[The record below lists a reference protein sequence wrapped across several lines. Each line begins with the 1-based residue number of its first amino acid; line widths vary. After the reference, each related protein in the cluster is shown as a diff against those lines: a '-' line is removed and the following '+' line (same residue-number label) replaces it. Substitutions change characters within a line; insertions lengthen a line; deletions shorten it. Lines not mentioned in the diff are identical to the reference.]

1 MEIFVN
7 NQPIETE
14 EQTSL
19 LSLIF
24 SQVGENSKGLAVAIN
39 EEVIPKNEWEKTIL
53 NQNDQVLII
62 KATQGG

>member
-7 NQPIETE
+7 NQPIQTE
-14 EQTSL
+14 EQNSL
-19 LSLIF
+19 LAIVN

>member
-7 NQPIETE
+7 NQPIHVE
-14 EQTSL
+14 ENTSL
-19 LSLIF
+19 LSLVF
-24 SQVGENSKGLAVAIN
+24 SQVGENSKGLAVAVN
-39 EEVIPKNEWEKTIL
+39 EEVVPKNEWKKTVL

>member
-7 NQPIETE
+7 NQPIHIE
-14 EQTSL
+14 ENTSL
-19 LSLIF
+19 LSLVS
-24 SQVGENSKGLAVAIN
+24 SQVGENSKGLAVAVN
-39 EEVIPKNEWEKTIL
+39 EEVVSKNEWEKSVL

>member
-7 NQPIETE
+7 NQPIQTE

-19 LSLIF
+19 LAIVN

>member
-7 NQPIETE
+7 NQPIQTE

-19 LSLIF
+19 LAIVN

-53 NQNDQVLII
+53 NQHDQVLII

>member
-7 NQPIETE
+7 NQPIQTE
-14 EQTSL
+14 EHTSL
-19 LSLIF
+19 FSLVF

>member
-7 NQPIETE
+7 NQPIQTE

-19 LSLIF
+19 LSLVY

-39 EEVIPKNEWEKTIL
+39 EEVIPKNEWDKTIL
-53 NQNDQVLII
+53 NQQDQVLII

>member
-7 NQPIETE
+7 NQPILTE

-19 LSLIF
+19 LSLVL

>member
-7 NQPIETE
+7 NQPIQTE

-19 LSLIF
+19 FSLVL

-39 EEVIPKNEWEKTIL
+39 EEVIPKNEWERTIL

>member
-7 NQPIETE
+7 NQPIQTE

-19 LSLIF
+19 LSLLL
-24 SQVGENSKGLAVAIN
+24 SQVGENTKGLAVAIN
-39 EEVIPKNEWEKTIL
+39 EEVIPKYEWDKTIL
-53 NQNDQVLII
+53 NQHDQVLII

>member
-7 NQPIETE
+7 NQPIQTE

-19 LSLIF
+19 LSLVY

-39 EEVIPKNEWEKTIL
+39 EEVIPKNEWDKTIL
-53 NQNDQVLII
+53 NQHDQVLII

>member
-19 LSLIF
+19 FSLVL

-39 EEVIPKNEWEKTIL
+39 EEVIPKNEWENTIL
-53 NQNDQVLII
+53 NQHDQVLII

>member
-7 NQPIETE
+7 NQPIQTE

-19 LSLIF
+19 LSLVF

>member
-7 NQPIETE
+7 NQPIQTE

-19 LSLIF
+19 LSIVN

-39 EEVIPKNEWEKTIL
+39 EEVIPKNEWEKIIL